1 MDPSR
6 KVLDLYGLYYLEEVV
21 EVEEILVILVL
32 KVTLVLKVIL
42 ELQVIPVTLVLRGL
56 LVTILALLVN
66 RDPVLFLLLVS
77 LVI

>member
-21 EVEEILVILVL
+21 EVEEKLVILV
-32 KVTLVLKVIL
+32 TLVVQEQLEILVLQGQLVI
-42 ELQVIPVTLVLRGL
+42 LVLRGL
-56 LVTILALLVN
+56 LVITLALLVN